1 MATKSTQPSIEHSRI
16 IRAFERNVPG
26 CYVKDYSSTGGYI
39 TIMRGSRTFWDGGT
53 RSANGSGVPAETLCA
68 IPRGAVQAPSL
79 FRGMQ
84 MVRPGWRREMRK
96 AADKLTESQKRAI
109 EKDLGVRVF
118 RA

>member
-1 MATKSTQPSIEHSRI
+1 MDTIHPSIEHSRI

-26 CYVKDYSSTGGYI
+26 CYVKDYSDRGGWI
-39 TIMRGSRTFWDGGT
+39 TIMRGTKDIWQKDDYGGKF
-53 RSANGSGVPAETLCA
+53 RSVPAETLCA
-68 IPRGAVQAPSL
+68 IPRGNVQGPSL
-79 FRGMQ
+79 FSGLK

-96 AADKLTESQKRAI
+96 AADKLTDTQRRAI